1 MGGLRPSQPHPA
13 PSQQRMVGAK
23 ELERCETA
31 SLELPLGE
39 ETPGEE
45 EASIDRAGPGVER
58 GQFLVIV
65 TQPPG
70 SPRPVCYLLPLNE
83 LLPNFMV

>member
-1 MGGLRPSQPHPA
+1 
-13 PSQQRMVGAK
+13 MVGAK

-58 GQFLVIV
+58 GQFLVSSHNHLA
-65 TQPPG
+65 PPG
-70 SPRPVCYLLPLNE
+70 LRPAYPRPVCYLLPQNE

>member
-23 ELERCETA
+23 GLERCETA

-58 GQFLVIV
+58 GQFLVSSHNHLA
-65 TQPPG
+65 P
-70 SPRPVCYLLPLNE
+70 PRPEASLPQACLLSIATK
-83 LLPNFMV
+83 